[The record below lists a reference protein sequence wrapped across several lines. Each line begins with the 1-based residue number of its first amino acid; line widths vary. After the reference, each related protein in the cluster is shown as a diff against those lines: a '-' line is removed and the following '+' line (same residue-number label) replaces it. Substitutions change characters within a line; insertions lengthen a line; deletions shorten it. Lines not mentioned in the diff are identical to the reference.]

1 MEEKSLPP
9 CDLVMKGGITSG
21 IVYPPAIVQLKDS
34 YTFHSIGGTSAGAI
48 AAAGAAAAEYNRQGG
63 GFATLEQVGQSL
75 GEQGTLLH
83 LFQATPKTQFLLD
96 ILLAILQLQQERHTA
111 ASSQAQAVRPPSQL
125 QTLRTISKRLNTLWL
140 KELPAY
146 ARAGNVGR
154 WSGVGVGI
162 VLALIMTSA
171 FIGLFSLLHLINQG
185 SVLWI
190 ELCLALVLLGLG
202 SWLGG
207 YCGQWLGRGWHILS
221 ATLQLWKT
229 GLQDTFYGICPG
241 HTPVPD
247 AQNPTTDLTDWLS
260 AIIDRIAGLAPVATS
275 QQSSQQSDQSDQG
288 KYASQ
293 TISRRVPLTFGAL
306 QQHGVNL
313 QMVTSNLNH
322 SQPYIVPGD
331 LHNFI
336 FKESDMQQLFPAYV
350 VEQLKTPPKQPLFPV
365 HWLPAG
371 YHFLPAA
378 EDLPVIFGVRLSLSF
393 PLLLSALPLY
403 TLSTT
408 AYQAYIDKTLTAP
421 FDAERHLQRNWFSDG
436 GICSN
441 FPIQFFDHWLPE
453 HPTFGVN
460 LASTRLDA
468 SVLQPAAAHADP
480 AYARSRPH
488 HKAQPYTATSPD
500 RDDVYLP
507 LAEGAMDIEWSPVT
521 GVANFLLAIF
531 GTAQNYRDTL
541 QMRLPSYRERV
552 AQIRLAP
559 NEGGLS
565 LTMQPTTIQHVEQ
578 KGAQAGTILR
588 TFQFEHHW
596 WVRFLVLMAQ
606 LEGNLQEMREIYD
619 GGDLLDVTQPS
630 QFRIRLQRE
639 WSSAHDPQQR
649 YPYYR
654 DRQWCEEALRRVQA
668 LKMVIDAWQKT
679 DGGDDRRKQAN
690 TERFFQTGAPTPE
703 AVLRVTPR
711 V

>member
-48 AAAGAAAAEYNRQGG
+48 AAAAAAAAEYNRQGG
-63 GFATLEQVGQSL
+63 GFAALEQVGQSL

-96 ILLAILQLQQERHTA
+96 ILLAILQLQQEKPTA
-111 ASSQAQAVRPPSQL
+111 TSSQEQAAHPPSQL
-125 QTLRTISKRLNTLWL
+125 QNLRTISKRLNALWL
-140 KELPAY
+140 KERPTY
-146 ARAGNVGR
+146 ARAGNIGR
-154 WSGVGVGI
+154 WSGIGVGI
-162 VLALIMTSA
+162 VLALIMTCA
-171 FIGLFSLLHLINQG
+171 FIGLFSLLPLMAQE
-185 SVLWI
+185 STRWI
-190 ELCLALVLLGLG
+190 EIGLALILLCLG

-207 YCGQWLGRGWHILS
+207 FCGQWLGRGWHVLS
-221 ATLQLWKT
+221 ATLQLWET

-247 AQNPTTDLTDWLS
+247 EQNATTALTDWLS
-260 AIIDRIAGLAPVATS
+260 AVIDRIAGLAPEMTNE
-275 QQSSQQSDQSDQG
+275 QNNQEGNQG
-288 KYASQ
+288 KYTSQ
-293 TISRRVPLTFGAL
+293 ATSRRIPLTFGAL

-322 SQPYIVPGD
+322 SQPYILPGD

-336 FKESDMQQLFPAYV
+336 FKERDMQRLFPAYI
-350 VEQLKTPPKQPLFPV
+350 VEQLKTPPKQPLFPL

-371 YHFLPAA
+371 YHFLPAE

-393 PLLLSALPLY
+393 PLLLSAVPLY

-408 AYQAYIDKTLTAP
+408 AYQAYIDKTLAAP
-421 FDAERHLQRNWFSDG
+421 FDAERHLQCNWFSDG

-441 FPIQFFDHWLPE
+441 FPIQFFDHWLPA

-460 LASTRLDA
+460 LASTKLDA

-480 AYARSRPH
+480 TYARSRPYR
-488 HKAQPYTATSPD
+488 KAQPYTATSPD
-500 RDDVYLP
+500 SDDVYLP
-507 LAEGAMDIEWSPVT
+507 LAEGAMDTEWSPV
-521 GVANFLLAIF
+521 ASIPAFLLAIF
-531 GTAQNYRDTL
+531 GTTQNYRDTL

-565 LTMQPTTIQHVEQ
+565 LTMLPTTIQHVEQ
-578 KGAQAGTILR
+578 KGAQAGTLLR

-596 WVRFLVLMAQ
+596 WVRFLVLMAR
-606 LEGNLQEMREIYD
+606 LEENLQEMREIYD
-619 GGDLLDVTQPS
+619 EGDLLDITQPS

-639 WSSAHDPQQR
+639 WNSAHDPQQR

-668 LKMVIDAWQKT
+668 LKIVIDTWQKT
-679 DGGDDRRKQAN
+679 DENDDRRKQAN

-703 AVLRVTPR
+703 TVLRVTPP